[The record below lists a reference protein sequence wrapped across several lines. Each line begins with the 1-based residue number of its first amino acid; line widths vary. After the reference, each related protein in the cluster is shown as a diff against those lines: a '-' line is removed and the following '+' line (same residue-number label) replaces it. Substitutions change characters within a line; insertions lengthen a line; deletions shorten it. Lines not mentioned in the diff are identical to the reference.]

1 MFTVLQSFIV
11 LSGNN
16 VIDNLKKINKY
27 VNNILNLQDIFIRSC
42 FLILGTHIFS
52 LKVYIS
58 VITDKAITKSLS
70 QKPAR
75 IGMITGSQR
84 VGLRVGTKTNLK
96 KS

>member
-52 LKVYIS
+52 LKV
-58 VITDKAITKSLS
+58 
-70 QKPAR
+70 
-75 IGMITGSQR
+75 
-84 VGLRVGTKTNLK
+84 
-96 KS
+96 